1 MRKVL
6 LLGSSGNIAPHIIPA
21 LGQYYDLRLADLMPH
36 PDGLPTQTV
45 DIADYEQVLEA
56 ARGVDAIANFTVNRP
71 HPVLSFA
78 VSTTGAFHVMKAAAE
93 LGVRKV
99 LHTGPECIIYE
110 YHHDFDIGDVPQ
122 RPGANYY
129 LLTKMLG
136 MEVCQ
141 AYARTHGI
149 QTICYQFNGLG
160 PKPEEAVQGQDYP
173 PFTITWEDLVQAC
186 RLALDIETVPDD
198 YQAFNLHSY
207 MGQGKYN
214 IDKARRLLGYE
225 PSEPVERYFRRPI

>member
-71 HPVLSFA
+71 HPGLSFA
-78 VSTTGAFHVMKAAAE
+78 VSTTGAFHDMKAAAD
-93 LGVRKV
+93 LGIRKV

-173 PFTITWEDLVQAC
+173 PVTITWEDLVPAC

>member
-21 LGQYYDLRLADLMPH
+21 LSQHYDLRLADLKPH

-45 DIADYEQVLEA
+45 DITDYEQVLEA

-71 HPVLSFA
+71 HPVYSFA
-78 VSTTGAFHVMKAAAE
+78 VSTVGAFHVMKAAAA
-93 LGVRKV
+93 LNIGKV

-110 YHHDFDIGDVPQ
+110 YHHEWDIGEVPQ
-122 RPGANYY
+122 RPGSGYY

-136 MEVCQ
+136 MEICQ
-141 AYARTHGI
+141 AYARSHGI

-160 PKPEEAVQGQDYP
+160 PKPEQAMQGQDYP
-173 PFTITWEDLVQAC
+173 PFTITWEDLARAC
-186 RLALDIETVPDD
+186 RLALDIDVVPDD

-207 MGQGKYN
+207 LGQGKYN

-225 PSEPVERYFRRPI
+225 PSEPVERYYRRPT